1 MHRQSSKDNT
11 EIILHTGN
19 IFDYQN
25 PHGLW
30 KNVKQEIDRGRKLRL
45 RFAGTVSPRIRGSIA
60 EAGLSE
66 YTEYLGFL
74 PYTEAVQEM
83 LNAQYLLV
91 CATEKRHV
99 PGKLFEYLR
108 TGNKIIAFG
117 DDNAEVAGILQQAN
131 AGKLFHYNYNKDDIL
146 SLVDTTRPNPEAAK
160 IFSREI
166 IAQQFASLLSAC

>member
-1 MHRQSSKDNT
+1 MYWGYDERTFVGLNRQSPKDNT

-19 IFDYQN
+19 IFDYQI
-25 PHGLW
+25 PQGLW
-30 KNVKQEIDRGRKLRL
+30 KNVKQEIDTGRKLRL
-45 RFAGTVSPRIRGSIA
+45 RFAGTVSPLVRKSVTD
-60 EAGLSE
+60 AGLSE

-74 PYTEAVQEM
+74 PYAEVVQEM

-117 DDNAEVAGILQQAN
+117 DDNTEVAGILRQAN
-131 AGKLFHYNYNKDDIL
+131 AGKLFHYNYDKNDIL
-146 SLVDTTRPNPEAAK
+146 SLVD
-160 IFSREI
+160 
-166 IAQQFASLLSAC
+166 

>member
-1 MHRQSSKDNT
+1 
-11 EIILHTGN
+11 
-19 IFDYQN
+19 
-25 PHGLW
+25 
-30 KNVKQEIDRGRKLRL
+30 
-45 RFAGTVSPRIRGSIA
+45 
-60 EAGLSE
+60 
-66 YTEYLGFL
+66 
-74 PYTEAVQEM
+74 M

-117 DDNAEVAGILQQAN
+117 DDNTEVAGILQQAN

-160 IFSREI
+160 IFSREN
-166 IAQQFASLLSAC
+166 IAHQFDSLLSAC